1 MSRRGSTTREID
13 WLTIFLY
20 FGLVVTGW
28 LMIYSV
34 SYTEDQQGLIDFG
47 RRHGSQLIW
56 MGASVIAAMFVLI
69 VDNKFYRTFAFPI
82 YFSIILLLVAVLL
95 FGQEIAGS
103 RSWFNIGGFFKFQ
116 PSEFAKFAT
125 CLGLANYLSGY
136 NVSLQ
141 NNKSRFYAL
150 GIIFLPLV
158 LILLQG
164 DAGSALVFTSF
175 LIVLFREGMPALLY
189 IGGILIAALSIVGLM
204 FDQMPILCI
213 LLLAGILLLSLNV
226 KSKKLHAIAAAVACC
241 VAAYLGFQYGFVI
254 HALVVSGMVL
264 LAMAFINRRQKSVS
278 FSNLVLVGLMLSIGY
293 TFTVNYGFNNLLK
306 PHQQDR
312 INVWLQPSKC
322 DPLGS
327 LYNLNQ
333 SKLAIASGGIDGKGF
348 LEGPMTQLKYV
359 PEQPTDFIFC
369 TIGEEHGFLG
379 SFGLIVLFLLL
390 LLRITEIAERQ
401 RSKFSRHYAYGVAGI
416 LFFHFIVNIGMTI
429 GLMPIIG
436 IPLPF
441 ISYGGSSLLSFTILL
456 FILIKLDS
464 SRLQSF

>member
-1 MSRRGSTTREID
+1 MSRRGTTTREID
-13 WLTIFLY
+13 WLTVFLY
-20 FGLVVTGW
+20 FGLVITGW

-34 SYTEDQQGLIDFG
+34 SYTEEHPGIFDFA
-47 RRHGSQLIW
+47 RRQGSQLIW
-56 MGASVIAAMFVLI
+56 MAISVVAAGFVLI
-69 VDNKFYRTFAFPI
+69 VDNKFYRTFAYPI
-82 YFSIILLLVAVLL
+82 YISIILLLVAVLI
-95 FGQEIAGS
+95 FGQEVAGS
-103 RSWFNIGGFFKFQ
+103 KSWFNIGGFFKFQ
-116 PSEFAKFAT
+116 PAEFAKFAT
-125 CLGLANYLSGY
+125 CLGLANYLSSY
-136 NVSLQ
+136 NISLQ
-141 NNKSRFYAL
+141 ENKAKFTAL
-150 GIIFLPLV
+150 GIIFLPMA

-189 IGGILIAALSIVGLM
+189 VGGIIIAALSIVALM
-204 FDQMPILCI
+204 FDQMPILAI
-213 LLLAGILLLSLNV
+213 LLLTGVILLSLSL
-226 KSKKLHAIAAAVACC
+226 KTRKLQALAGAVALCA
-241 VAAYLGFQYGFVI
+241 VAYAGFQYNFIYPTLIATGV
-254 HALVVSGMVL
+254 VL
-264 LAMAFINRRQKSVS
+264 LTLAFVNRRQKNVS
-278 FSNLVLVGLMLSIGY
+278 FSNLVIVGLIMSIGY
-293 TFTVNYGFNNLLK
+293 TFTVNYGFNNLLR

-333 SKLAIASGGIDGKGF
+333 SKLAIASGGLDGKGF
-348 LEGPMTQLKYV
+348 LNGPMTQLKYV

-401 RSKFSRHYAYGVAGI
+401 RSKFSRLYAYGVAGI
-416 LFFHFIVNIGMTI
+416 LFFHFIVNIGMTM

-441 ISYGGSSLLSFTILL
+441 ISYGGSSLLSFTILI